1 MYQNS
6 EDLRNEDT
14 GKKGHEEMWAK
25 HFSTWDTC
33 QSSTESRKLN
43 RAFISLQGQE
53 ERNQFQILPWWKG
66 HGKCAGLS
74 DVTNYVPG
82 VMMLQ
87 KGWALTTEAEL
98 QGSSLPDRNRL
109 QIPLENL
116 VIIQSHGF
124 FYLFYIQKLTFSKK
138 FIATLWV
145 KFKLLT
151 KRKNKRW

>member
-14 GKKGHEEMWAK
+14 AKKGHEEMWAK
-25 HFSTWDTC
+25 HFSTWDPC
-33 QSSTESRKLN
+33 QSSTESKKLN

-66 HGKCAGLS
+66 HGKCARLL
-74 DVTNYVPG
+74 DVTNYIPG

-87 KGWALTTEAEL
+87 KRWALTTEAER
-98 QGSSLPDRNRL
+98 QGSAIPDRNRL
-109 QIPLENL
+109 QSPLENL

-124 FYLFYIQKLTFSKK
+124 FSTFFTYKNWHS
-138 FIATLWV
+138 V
-145 KFKLLT
+145 KSL
-151 KRKNKRW
+151 